1 MSPLDKVIVALS
13 ARLIALAFPTTIC
26 ALGRRFKTAP
36 VAVAGPVP
44 TVLGNGFGVLVS
56 QVVVSAAVVQLANAE
71 VESHP
76 PIRAKKSDAARS
88 RGSSRARN
96 NGARGEE
103 GSSVAPR

>member
-44 TVLGNGFGVLVS
+44 TVLGNGFGAVAS
-56 QVVVSAAVVQLANAE
+56 QVVVSPAVVQLANAE

-76 PIRAKKSDAARS
+76 PIRAKRSDATRS
-88 RGSSRARN
+88 RGSRPRN